1 MGPRSNILKEALED
15 MLPNIERTHKRHPG
29 GTFRLAVA
37 GALCLWL
44 TGCASL
50 PANTARVPSTALSP
64 SAETRLGKMLDPKI
78 AQHPGESGVCPLSQ
92 GPDALAARLEL
103 ADVAERSLDLQY
115 YIWRGDETGVQLA
128 EHVLA
133 AADRGVR
140 VRVLLDDFGSTAKD
154 ETLLALDAHSNIEV
168 RVYNPIA
175 LRGMRVL
182 GSLMDFSRTTRRMH
196 NKSFTADNQA
206 IIVGGRNIGDEYF
219 GADEA
224 LDFADLDVLAVGP
237 VVREVTAAFDVFW
250 NSSASYPITTVNR
263 SAVPPGALDKFRT
276 PPSPQEAQIAQRI
289 RDGDLAFD
297 WCKAWVVCDS
307 PEKTKGLPAH
317 QHQLL
322 GQLRP
327 TAMETKQELVIISP
341 YFVPR
346 EKGLEFFRE
355 MRRSGVRVILV
366 SNSLAAT
373 DAVAVHA
380 GYSRYRKELLRMGVE
395 LYELKPTGNESLHA
409 KSFVFDR
416 RDLFIGSFN
425 FDPRSANLN
434 TEMGIVFESPELAG
448 PMVARLEAK
457 LAEKAWRVELVPGP
471 DHSSR
476 LVWVS
481 KTGRQMVE
489 PDASF
494 SRRLIVALI
503 GWLPVEGQL

>member
-1 MGPRSNILKEALED
+1 MMSRSWSWWVVALS
-15 MLPNIERTHKRHPG
+15 
-29 GTFRLAVA
+29 
-37 GALCLWL
+37 LCL

-50 PANTARVPSTALSP
+50 PVNSGRTASTALPPIDS
-64 SAETRLGKMLDPKI
+64 THLGQMLAGGI
-78 AQHPGESGVCPLSQ
+78 AKHPGESGVCPLAS
-92 GPDALAARLEL
+92 GADALAARIAL
-103 ADVAERSLDLQY
+103 ADIAERSLDVQY
-115 YIWRGDETGVQLA
+115 YIWHGDETGLQLA
-128 EHVLA
+128 QHILA

-154 ETLLALDAHSNIEV
+154 ESLLALDGHPNVEV

-206 IIVGGRNIGDEYF
+206 TIVGGRNIGNEYF

-237 VVREVTAAFDVFW
+237 VVREVSTAFDMFW
-250 NSSASYPITTVNR
+250 NSSAAYPITTVNR
-263 SAVPPGALDKFRT
+263 QVAPPGVLDKLRGH
-276 PPSPQEAQIAQRI
+276 PSQQEARIAQRI
-289 RDGDLAFD
+289 RDGELAFD

-307 PEKTKGLPAH
+307 PEKTTKLPARE
-317 QHQLL
+317 QQLV

-327 TAMETKQELVIISP
+327 TLTATKKELVIISP
-341 YFVPR
+341 YAVPGK
-346 EKGLEFFRE
+346 KGMEFFRD
-355 MRRSGVRVILV
+355 MRRRGVRVILV
-366 SNSLAAT
+366 TNSLAST
-373 DAVAVHA
+373 DGVPVHA

-409 KSFVFDR
+409 KSFAFDR
-416 RDLFIGSFN
+416 QDLFIGSFN
-425 FDPRSANLN
+425 LDPRSANLN
-434 TEMGIVFESPELAG
+434 TEMGIVFESPARAG
-448 PMVARLEAK
+448 PMVEKLEAK

-481 KTGRQMVE
+481 KDGRQMVE
-489 PDASF
+489 PGASF
-494 SRRLIVALI
+494 SRRLTVALI